1 MANRSAQSRNH
12 ARGVNVGS
20 SGLLC
25 IRRGSNSSAENAAR
39 KEGQKNRASPV
50 RPEILTLW
58 LVVRFLSTCF
68 VSCPGWGIRYN
79 RASDPDKSPLDG
91 LSEKLCSSPP
101 LSQFTQ
107 KFTDHNFLERGMP
120 WNSYAYRRLDR
131 FVRPQSAATIV
142 VEVKP
147 SAAASTSSATK
158 STISSEKSTSA
169 LRRRRRALVSGC
181 WQRKSA
187 CRIGL

>member
-1 MANRSAQSRNH
+1 MANRSAPSRNH
-12 ARGVNVGS
+12 ARGVNVAS
-20 SGLLC
+20 SGCFASAGAPTPALKSRPDRKGREPGVSYASGDPDPLARCEVSFNLL
-25 IRRGSNSSAENAAR
+25 RE
-39 KEGQKNRASPV
+39 
-50 RPEILTLW
+50 
-58 LVVRFLSTCF
+58 LSQ
-68 VSCPGWGIRYN
+68 VGRIRYN
-79 RASDPDKSPLDG
+79 RASYPDKSPLDG

-107 KFTDHNFLERGMP
+107 KFTNHNFLERGML
-120 WNSYAYRRLDR
+120 WNSYAYTRLDR

-169 LRRRRRALVSGC
+169 LRRRRRALASDR